1 MDTKLTQDELNALSP
16 RARKAHE
23 DSDGMI
29 HETLT
34 VNPYKQDPADRGI
47 VPPKVKK
54 ENKNEKL

>member
-1 MDTKLTQDELNALSP
+1 MVEKITQEELNALSP

-23 DSDGMI
+23 DSNGMI

-34 VNPYKQDPADRGI
+34 VNPYRQDPADRGI

-54 ENKNEKL
+54 EQKNEKL

>member
-1 MDTKLTQDELNALSP
+1 MDKKITQEELNALSP

-23 DSDGMI
+23 SSSMI
-29 HETLT
+29 HETLST
-34 VNPYKQDPADRGI
+34 NPYEPDPADKGI

>member
-1 MDTKLTQDELNALSP
+1 MDKKITQEELDALSP

-23 DSDGMI
+23 SSSMI

-34 VNPYKQDPADRGI
+34 TNPYEQDPADKGI

>member
-1 MDTKLTQDELNALSP
+1 MDKKITQEELNALSP

-23 DSDGMI
+23 SSSMI

-34 VNPYKQDPADRGI
+34 TNPYEQDPVDKGI

-54 ENKNEKL
+54 EKKNEKL

>member
-1 MDTKLTQDELNALSP
+1 MDKTIAQEELNALSP

-23 DSDGMI
+23 SSSMI

-34 VNPYKQDPADRGI
+34 TNPYEQDPADKGI